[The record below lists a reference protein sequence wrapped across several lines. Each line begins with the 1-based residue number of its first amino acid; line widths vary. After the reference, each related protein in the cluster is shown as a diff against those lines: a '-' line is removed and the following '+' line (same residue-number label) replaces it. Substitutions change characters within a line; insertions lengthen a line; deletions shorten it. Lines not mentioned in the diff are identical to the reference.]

1 MHYWPTVNSEY
12 EGHGSLSPVRVLIC
26 EDHAVLREGLR
37 SLLESRPGFE
47 VVGEAAEGS
56 AALLL
61 AERIQPDLMLLE
73 ATLPGRSGMDVL
85 RALAPLKIC
94 ARPLLLTED
103 VSSRA
108 IMDALKL
115 GAYGVILKGAGPQ
128 QFFRCIRCIMAGQ
141 YWIGRKGVS
150 DLVRALQSLELSLE
164 DATRTKGLNL
174 TAREREVVSMIV
186 AGHSNPEIASICSI
200 SEQTVKHHVGNVFS
214 KLGVSSRLE
223 LAMYALNHRLIA

>member
-1 MHYWPTVNSEY
+1 MHYWPTVNSGS
-12 EGHGSLSPVRVLIC
+12 EGGGSLSPVRVLIC

-37 SLLESRPGFE
+37 ALLESRPGFE

-61 AERIQPDLMLLE
+61 AEQHQPDLLLLD
-73 ATLPGRSGMDVL
+73 AALPGRSGMDVL
-85 RALAPLKIC
+85 ASLAPSKIS
-94 ARPLLLTED
+94 ARPLLLTEEITSKA
-103 VSSRA
+103 VV
-108 IMDALKL
+108 DALKL

-128 QFFRCIRCIMAGQ
+128 QFFRCIRCVMAGQ

-150 DLVRALQSLELSLE
+150 DLVRALQSLEVSVE
-164 DATRTKGLNL
+164 DAAETKGLKL
-174 TAREREVVSMIV
+174 TTREKEVVSMIV
-186 AGHSNPEIASICSI
+186 AGHSNPEIASICAI
-200 SEQTVKHHVGNVFS
+200 SEQTVKHHVGNGFS